1 MSGYPEVA
9 EPILNSPFEKPTRY
23 WYIREGEQPQ
33 LIEGQRRPSI
43 VFPPREQKT
52 PWLVDERLL
61 KPSKQYPSGFEL
73 ALVNL
78 IRERLESWQSQ
89 GYPGVTRTTLE
100 LIQWW
105 TREGREKRLFFAQLE
120 AALTVIFLKE
130 ARADF
135 LQGHLY
141 PPRRAKR

>member
-43 VFPPREQKT
+43 VFPPREQKK

-61 KPSKQYPSGFEL
+61 RPSKQYPTGFEL

-78 IRERLESWQSQ
+78 IRERLEIWQKPRLS
-89 GYPGVTRTTLE
+89 GRNPNNARTHAVVDTRGA
-100 LIQWW
+100 
-105 TREGREKRLFFAQLE
+105 RE
-120 AALTVIFLKE
+120 AALL
-130 ARADF
+130 RAD
-135 LQGHLY
+135 
-141 PPRRAKR
+141 